1 MMTMMMAMRE
11 EAVGVAVAKKSL
23 SDLLSRVAHQGASF
37 VIEKRGRPLARLVPV
52 ARRKKRSL
60 ADVRGWLDD
69 ADPFFTAMENITAAR
84 HARRPRRS
92 VSPKRRP

>member
-1 MMTMMMAMRE
+1 MTIMRVMRE
-11 EAVGVAVAKKSL
+11 EAVGVAEAKKSL
-23 SDLLSRVAHQGASF
+23 SDLLSRVAYQGVSI

-52 ARRKKRSL
+52 TRRRTRSL

-69 ADPFFTAMENITAAR
+69 ADPFFKAMEDIARAR
-84 HARRPRRS
+84 HTGRPRRP